1 VGYTTFFKEIN
12 SYHKKLT
19 KFSIIVTVHLGID
32 FVENAIKKKGEIYL
46 PGNVKTMDN
55 MVKDY
60 FMSIDTA
67 LNEKQ
72 EKKKRNALRR
82 LQRRNPATGKVSG
95 KSVSTEEWNAEK
107 GIGNNITSL
116 F

>member
-46 PGNVKTMDN
+46 PG
-55 MVKDY
+55 
-60 FMSIDTA
+60 
-67 LNEKQ
+67 
-72 EKKKRNALRR
+72 KRNALRR